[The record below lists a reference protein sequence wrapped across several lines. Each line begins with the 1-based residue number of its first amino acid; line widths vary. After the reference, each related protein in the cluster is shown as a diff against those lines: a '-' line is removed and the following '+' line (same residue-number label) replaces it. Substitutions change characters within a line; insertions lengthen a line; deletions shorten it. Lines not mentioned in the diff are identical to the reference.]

1 MLAALQEEWERIGGE
16 VDWPQA
22 DGVFQLRAVT
32 SHNHQVAVIGQCI
45 GVAAPSGEECTRC
58 RRSAGCFASCRV
70 VAFRESP
77 SKSTVVSLGS
87 CMCCH
92 FAGVARACSLR
103 VDTPAWALDALRVH
117 SPEFQ
122 YPAVTPTSKSPAQPT
137 TPSSAPPSAPR
148 SAASRFFNSV
158 SNRLSSRKRPRTS
171 PSAPDLPLRP
181 RVESREEVLQESE
194 PITPRWRSVL
204 TRELFEAPPHVRL
217 QMERRLTE
225 EIAQMQV
232 NVDLVRRDLRGLESL
247 RGQEAMERA
256 VGEEEVDAVWAEHVA
271 DL

>member
-1 MLAALQEEWERIGGE
+1 MLAALQEEWEKIGGE

-92 FAGVARACSLR
+92 FAGVARVCSLR
-103 VDTPAWALDALRVH
+103 ADAPAWALDALRVH

-122 YPAVTPTSKSPAQPT
+122 YPAITSTSKSPSQPT
-137 TPSSAPPSAPR
+137 TPASAPR
-148 SAASRFFNSV
+148 SAASRFLSSV
-158 SNRLSSRKRPRTS
+158 SNHLSRKRPRTS
-171 PSAPDLPLRP
+171 PSVADLPLRP
-181 RVESREEVLQESE
+181 RVESREDVLQESE

-204 TRELFEAPPHVRL
+204 TRELFEAPPDVRL

-256 VGEEEVDAVWAEHVA
+256 VGEEEVDAVWADHVA